1 MGAFPFQGKF
11 WENKTNKKQYGG
23 INMAVING
31 SMRMNKSNFSL
42 PQMTDSDNRIQIS
55 NAALTHNTKK

>member
-42 PQMTDSDNRIQIS
+42 PQMTDSDNRI
-55 NAALTHNTKK
+55 